1 MTEAGS
7 RSTQPDQSVGHSFY
21 PLNIESPAAI
31 VRGQV
36 GSSPKETPA
45 SRSVSLQESGVQ
57 AGAPAKA
64 LGSQA
69 DIQSSS
75 QSGRDDPSPS
85 QITDQG
91 CWVGGHSQSP
101 SHLVWTSHTELVSH
115 GTQAVKTVS
124 PGKFLVIHSV

>member
-45 SRSVSLQESGVQ
+45 SWSVSLQESGVQ

-85 QITDQG
+85 QSPSGKMTDQG
-91 CWVGGHSQSP
+91 CWVGGRSQSP
-101 SHLVWTSHTELVSH
+101 SHLVWISHQPH
-115 GTQAVKTVS
+115 
-124 PGKFLVIHSV
+124 